1 MERFEFGVT
10 TKLIFGADTISYL
23 GEQAVALG
31 AGRVMVVTDPG
42 IIEAGHA
49 ERGLESLHRSNVKT
63 CLFDGA
69 RENPTTAEVDS
80 GRIIAQE
87 FQPDMIIGLG
97 GGSSMDCAKGI
108 NFVFSCGGTMH
119 DYHGMGKATAPLL
132 PMIAVPTTS
141 GTGSEMQSFALIS
154 DAQTHVK
161 MACGDKRAAFRV
173 AILDP
178 QLTLTQPPSVTALTG
193 IDAISHA
200 IETYVTKKRN
210 PLSQVFSKEA
220 WRLLSRSFLR
230 VLSDPQDLEAR
241 SDMQLGAA
249 YAGVAIENSMLGASH
264 ALANPLTSKFG
275 TAHGQAVG
283 LMLPHV
289 IRFNGQLHNQ
299 WYRELLEVSSH
310 HANTPTPDSG
320 AEGLASFVESLLL
333 AAGLSLTLEQ
343 MNVPTENLTELANSA
358 AQQWTGTFNPRPVD
372 QATLLH
378 LYRGAL

>member
-10 TKLIFGADTISYL
+10 TKLIFGADTISCL
-23 GEQAVALG
+23 GEQAADLG
-31 AGRVMVVTDPG
+31 ARRVMVVTDPG
-42 IIEAGHA
+42 IMGAGHV
-49 ERGLESLHRSNVKT
+49 ERGLESLHRNGITT

-69 RENPTTAEVDS
+69 RENPTTEDVDS
-80 GRIIAQE
+80 GRVIAEE
-87 FQPDMIIGLG
+87 FQPDMIVGLG

-108 NFVFSCGGTMH
+108 NFVYRCGGSMH
-119 DYHGMGKATAPLL
+119 DYHGVGKASAPLL

-154 DAQTHVK
+154 DAQTHLK
-161 MACGDKRAAFRV
+161 MACGDKSAAFRV

-178 QLTLTQPPSVTALTG
+178 RLTLTQPSSVTALTG

-220 WRLLSRSFLR
+220 WRLLSGSFLR

-241 SDMQLGAA
+241 SKMQLGAA
-249 YAGVAIENSMLGASH
+249 YAGIAIENSMLGASH
-264 ALANPLTSKFG
+264 ALANPLTSNFG

-299 WYRELLEVSSH
+299 WYQELLEVSRQ
-310 HANTPTPDSG
+310 HANTPAPESG
-320 AEGLASFVESLLL
+320 AEGLATLVESFLT
-333 AAGLSLTLEQ
+333 AAGLSLRLEQ
-343 MNVPTENLTELANSA
+343 MNVPLEKLTELANSA

-372 QATLLH
+372 QATLLR